1 MNKKIK
7 FIRNELE
14 RIRALHGGIL
24 QAYDVLTEA
33 RNPDSPLH
41 PMFEWDDQVAA
52 HQYRLDQARAL
63 IREVRVEVVCRD
75 EMVLAPLY
83 VRQPDAKSGYV
94 LVGEATAN
102 PAGILLQEDLAIL
115 ALIERR
121 NAIASSFG
129 IDEPGELKRARLFIE
144 MRSGDHG
151 TPLGHAA

>member
-1 MNKKIK
+1 MNSKIK
-7 FIRNELE
+7 FLRNELE

-24 QAYDVLTEA
+24 QAEDVLEEA

-52 HQYRLDQARAL
+52 HQYRLEQARAL

-83 VRQPDAKSGYV
+83 VRQPEAKSGYV
-94 LVGEATAN
+94 SVSEASAN
-102 PAGILLQEDLAIL
+102 ADDILLQEDRTIL
-115 ALIERR
+115 ALLERR
-121 NAIASSFG
+121 NAIASTFG
-129 IDEPGELKRARLFIE
+129 IAEPDELWRARLFIE
-144 MRSGDHG
+144 KRTGEHG

>member
-1 MNKKIK
+1 MNKKVK
-7 FIRNELE
+7 FLRNELE

-24 QAYDVLTEA
+24 QAEDVLEEA

-52 HQYRLDQARAL
+52 HQYRLEQARAL

-83 VRQPDAKSGYV
+83 VRQPSERSGYIA
-94 LVGEATAN
+94 VGEAAAN
-102 PAGILLQEDLAIL
+102 PDDILLQEDRAIL
-115 ALIERR
+115 ALLERR
-121 NAIASSFG
+121 NLIASSFG
-129 IDEPGELKRARLFIE
+129 IDEPRELKRARLYIE
-144 MRSGDHG
+144 KRTGDHG